1 MGRRHREVAEAVT
14 IRNHEQL
21 KTLVGLWAIT
31 IVGIAVVAVS
41 AISDYER
48 GADHCPERDDLHC
61 FMDPVPIEPVVFVL
75 AAVTIGATVVFVR
88 RWWDTRKNLG

>member
-1 MGRRHREVAEAVT
+1 MGVERIVT

-21 KTLVGLWAIT
+21 MTMVGLWAIT
-31 IVGIAVVAVS
+31 IVGLVLVA
-41 AISDYER
+41 IEDPNR